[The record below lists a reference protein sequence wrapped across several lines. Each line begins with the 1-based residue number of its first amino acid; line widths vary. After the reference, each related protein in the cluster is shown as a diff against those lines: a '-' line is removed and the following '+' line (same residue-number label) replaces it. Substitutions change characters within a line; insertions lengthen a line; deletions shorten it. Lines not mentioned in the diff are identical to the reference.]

1 MDQNIEII
9 RAKRANIWL
18 AFVCG
23 LSLVLIAFGLF
34 NYLVDKLIVNLNV
47 ARVEYQPV
55 IQEIKP
61 TLETS
66 RKTMEK
72 LSDHGVKALDQLSSQ
87 IPVVGGGVAKTLES
101 MSGFYPDAKSSLNV
115 EYVNLKKVADKE
127 YADLKHELSGLK
139 TDVQNDIAWLKSE
152 MEEWRRL
159 MTFAI
164 AIFGA
169 IMAFSSIRDIL
180 ENVRWLLS
188 LFNHRSE
195 PKS

>member
-9 RAKRANIWL
+9 RANLANILL

-23 LSLVLIAFGLF
+23 LSLVVIAFGLF

-72 LSDHGVKALDQLSSQ
+72 LSDTGVKALDQLSSQ

-169 IMAFSSIRDIL
+169 IMGFSSIRDIL
-180 ENVRWLLS
+180 ENARWLLS
-188 LFNHRSE
+188 WFSRSE

>member
-169 IMAFSSIRDIL
+169 IMGFSSIRDIL
-180 ENVRWLLS
+180 ENARWLLS
-188 LFNHRSE
+188 WFSRSE

>member
-23 LSLVLIAFGLF
+23 LSLVVIAFGLF

-169 IMAFSSIRDIL
+169 IMGFSSIRDIL
-180 ENVRWLLS
+180 ENARWLLS
-188 LFNHRSE
+188 WFSRSE

>member
-9 RAKRANIWL
+9 RAKRANILL

-23 LSLVLIAFGLF
+23 LSLVVIAFGLF

-72 LSDHGVKALDQLSSQ
+72 LSDHGVKALDQFSSQ

-139 TDVQNDIAWLKSE
+139 IDVQNDIAWLKSE

-169 IMAFSSIRDIL
+169 IMGFSSIRDIL
-180 ENVRWLLS
+180 ENARWLLS
-188 LFNHRSE
+188 WFSRSE